1 MGFQRGSQV
10 STFRQQTR
18 QLLKVLHFVVLALW
32 LGGLAAWFPLLAL
45 SDRSDLGTA
54 ISIYTHMREIAWN
67 VIRWGGIGSFVSG
80 IALALVGPWR
90 IRVERWIWLK
100 AALTIGAILFGI
112 FVIEARMLSNLA
124 LLQAEGERA
133 LRSSIF
139 LIQQSEIQLTAYLQ
153 LSLFTAIIAIA
164 VFKPLRKRSPHPHPQ
179 R

>member
-1 MGFQRGSQV
+1 LSFSPYGSAASLLGFPYLRSVTEAIWG
-10 STFRQQTR
+10 RQ
-18 QLLKVLHFVVLALW
+18 
-32 LGGLAAWFPLLAL
+32 
-45 SDRSDLGTA
+45 S
-54 ISIYTHMREIAWN
+54 
-67 VIRWGGIGSFVSG
+67 
-80 IALALVGPWR
+80 LALVGPWR